1 MFILY
6 IFIGTY
12 YKNQNKMHIRYIL
25 ILMIIW

>member
-12 YKNQNKMHIRYIL
+12 YKKSNKMHIRYIL